1 MELTPAN
8 QAKVEQLRAR
18 LGECL
23 AEVLQR
29 GFYGSLSLDLEIA
42 DGTIQRLST
51 AVNRKER

>member
-8 QAKVEQLRAR
+8 KVKLEQFQTRLRES
-18 LGECL
+18 LE
-23 AEVLQR
+23 EVLQP

-42 DGTIQRLST
+42 DGTIQWLSS